1 MKEQRRWLLIL
12 NTTFNMVLG
21 FILPV
26 NTIFINKNLGE
37 PLMTAGFVLMVYS
50 AMMMI
55 GNAVGGVM
63 FDKFSKRGTLL
74 LGYAIAVV
82 CLIIMSLYHEWPSFA
97 FILAVLGF
105 GMGLSYT
112 AINAYTAFMAEQ
124 AYGDTRVIFNN
135 MYLAA
140 NMGIAVGS
148 TAVGFIFNASI
159 FWTFLTP
166 ALFFILSIGV
176 VLVKGST
183 LDYEREKTKF
193 DEVSETVDTDI
204 IEKDPRKI
212 IGDKRFILNL
222 AIISMSVFLVWVGY
236 SQWDSNMSVYMLE
249 KGLTTRDYGL
259 VFTVNAG
266 SLLIIQPIVNRFISR
281 IFKLLKH
288 QLLLG
293 ITIMSLSFLLLPS
306 AKSFG
311 AFILSMLVLTLGES
325 MVFPTIPAMLSKLST
340 SKNRGT
346 IQSIYSIFGS
356 LGRAA
361 GPYVGSL
368 IITWVS
374 YSSLFIAITVTMF
387 IVGIMM
393 LGIKEI
399 GE

>member
-1 MKEQRRWLLIL
+1 MREQRRWLLIL

-50 AMMMI
+50 GTMMV
-55 GNAVGGVM
+55 GNAIGGVM

-74 LGYAIAVV
+74 IGYAISIT
-82 CLIIMSLYHEWPSFA
+82 CLLIMSFHHVWPSYA

-140 NMGIAVGS
+140 NMGIALGS
-148 TAVGFIFNASI
+148 TAVGFIFKASI
-159 FWTFLTP
+159 FWTFFTP
-166 ALFFILSIGV
+166 VIFFALSIII
-176 VLVKGST
+176 VLTKGNVLNYVNDKKDST
-183 LDYEREKTKF
+183 ERKNT
-193 DEVSETVDTDI
+193 SDI
-204 IEKDPRKI
+204 IEHDPRAL
-212 IGDKRFILNL
+212 IGNKRFVLNL
-222 AIISMSVFLVWVGY
+222 MIISLSVFLVWVGY
-236 SQWDSNMSVYMLE
+236 SQWDSNMSVYILDQ
-249 KGLTTRDYGL
+249 GLTTRDYGL
-259 VFTVNAG
+259 VFTANAA
-266 SLLIIQPIVNRFISR
+266 SLLIIQPIVNRFISK
-281 IFKLLKH
+281 IFKQFKY

-293 ITIMSLSFLLLPS
+293 TVIMGSSFLLLPS
-306 AKSFG
+306 ARTFW
-311 AFILSMLVLTLGES
+311 AFIVSMLVLTLGES
-325 MVFPTIPAMLSKLST
+325 MVFPTIPALLSKLST
-340 SKNRGT
+340 RKNRGT

-374 YSSLFIAITVTMF
+374 YSSLFIAIAASMVL
-387 IVGIMM
+387 VGIAM
-393 LGIKEI
+393 LGIKEQS
-399 GE
+399 